1 MKYLLIG
8 KQNKII
14 QSLAKAIQNT
24 EMTIVSNDQTAMFN
38 IADVII
44 ADSNDITDIANQ
56 FPEESFY
63 GVFAKDETISKSE
76 AQKKFEDN
84 IEKIKLQKGSDYPKN
99 ITVFQEIDTKDM
111 KAKAEEMANTLT
123 LHKQLHEIVNELKN
137 TSILETKDDKIV
149 VVFINPET
157 LKDEEE
163 LQSTDIFTQSL
174 LFDDVGFNMT
184 MKQWFCHKAS
194 LAKNKSIAQTK
205 RKAIYET
212 LNDFEMVIYHLYGDD
227 ICIHNDTDVFWIEDI
242 TDPDNYCDAHLLKD
256 LAAYYGV
263 KRIRK
268 IITDDEYACML
279 L

>member
-1 MKYLLIG
+1 
-8 KQNKII
+8 
-14 QSLAKAIQNT
+14 
-24 EMTIVSNDQTAMFN
+24 
-38 IADVII
+38 
-44 ADSNDITDIANQ
+44 
-56 FPEESFY
+56 
-63 GVFAKDETISKSE
+63 
-76 AQKKFEDN
+76 
-84 IEKIKLQKGSDYPKN
+84 
-99 ITVFQEIDTKDM
+99 
-111 KAKAEEMANTLT
+111 
-123 LHKQLHEIVNELKN
+123 
-137 TSILETKDDKIV
+137 
-149 VVFINPET
+149 
-157 LKDEEE
+157 
-163 LQSTDIFTQSL
+163 
-174 LFDDVGFNMT
+174 

>member
-84 IEKIKLQKGSDYPKN
+84 IEKIRLQKGSDYPKN

-137 TSILETKDDKIV
+137 TPILETKNDKIV

-227 ICIHNDTDVFWIEDI
+227 ICIHNDADVFWIEDI
-242 TDPDNYCDAHLLKD
+242 TDPDNYCDTYLLKD
-256 LAAYYGV
+256 LAKYYGV
-263 KRIRK
+263 DKIRK